1 MEHRCVLIGRRM
13 SQPRITCV
21 GTDSE
26 WKRASRS
33 GNHSCNWLLFRREI
47 GMNSVK
53 RALTWLVG
61 IPLPFILLIAL
72 YLHPG

>member
-1 MEHRCVLIGRRM
+1 MEH
-13 SQPRITCV
+13 
-21 GTDSE
+21 
-26 WKRASRS
+26 ASRPW
-33 GNHSCNWLLFRREI
+33 NHSRNRRLSRREI